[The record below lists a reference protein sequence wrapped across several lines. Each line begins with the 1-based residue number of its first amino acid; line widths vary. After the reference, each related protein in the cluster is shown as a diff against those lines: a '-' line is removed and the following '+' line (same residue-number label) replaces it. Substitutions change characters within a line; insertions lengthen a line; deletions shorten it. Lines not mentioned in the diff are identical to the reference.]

1 MKVSALNLDPST
13 YRPHALHTGD
23 RAWVETNCYV
33 DLWIEVV
40 HALKLDPTAALAF
53 TVAMDFEGDQWLFF
67 KHPTADLYELYGIDV
82 QELAIWR
89 PLLEHA
95 TVQVR
100 QGRIVLVEV
109 DAFFLPDTRG
119 VSYRQ
124 AHTKTTI
131 GIESIDSAAR
141 TLTYFHNAGFFK
153 LDGDDFTALFHPDA
167 GRASNELAP
176 YTEFAKF
183 ERLRRLDDADLARRS
198 VALLSRYLERAPK
211 ENPFSR
217 FGACFRQ
224 DLEALVGQPPEAFH
238 NYAFTT
244 LRQCG
249 SCFELCAS
257 YLRWLE
263 TRGEPGLGPL
273 AAEFEAISNAAKA
286 LQLKAARA
294 VLVKRPIE
302 VDATLASM
310 TRAWNSAVEQL
321 KARYGG

>member
-40 HALKLDPTAALAF
+40 HALSFDPTAALAF

-109 DAFFLPDTRG
+109 DSFFLPDTRG

-124 AHTKTTI
+124 THTKTTI
-131 GIESIDSAAR
+131 GIESIDSDAR

-153 LDGDDFTALFHPDA
+153 LDGDDFGALFRPDA
-167 GRASNELAP
+167 IRAPEELAP
-176 YTEFAKF
+176 YTEFAKL

-198 VALLSRYLERAPK
+198 VALLSRYVERVPK

-217 FGACFRQ
+217 FGACFRR

-257 YLRWLE
+257 YMSWLE
-263 TRGEPGLGPL
+263 ARGETGLGPL

-302 VDATLASM
+302 VEATLASM
-310 TRAWNSAVEQL
+310 TRAWDSAVEQL
-321 KARYGG
+321 KARYAG